1 MKIILGEQPNVHVIC
16 GYVDGNMDVKES
28 ISNVMKQIP
37 KEDSIIACSDLMGGS
52 VNNELMSYTVNDNFH
67 LITGMNLPLL
77 MNLFLYQQED
87 TNTLI
92 HHALSEVE
100 NSIQYCNLQST
111 HDEDDF

>member
-1 MKIILGEQPNVHVIC
+1 MKHFILASHGHFAQGIYESVKIILGEQPNVHVIC

-67 LITGMNLPLL
+67 LITG
-77 MNLFLYQQED
+77 
-87 TNTLI
+87 I